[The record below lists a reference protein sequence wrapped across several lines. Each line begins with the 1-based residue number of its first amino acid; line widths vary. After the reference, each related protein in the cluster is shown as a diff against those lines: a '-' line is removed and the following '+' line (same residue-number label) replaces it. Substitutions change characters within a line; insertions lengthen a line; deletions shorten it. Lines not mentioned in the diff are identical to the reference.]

1 MGKQE
6 GCRQPEAKEVQAW
19 DSVGQPAVETAS
31 ASGKAERPIKTEVFV
46 PLATAVASTTEAYK
60 EELSVEALD
69 CISSFPWLG
78 EAGRGCTVFLHL
90 ALLILTS
97 HCPQEEP

>member
-6 GCRQPEAKEVQAW
+6 GCQQPEGKEVQAW
-19 DSVGQPAVETAS
+19 DRVGQPAVEMAS

-46 PLATAVASTTEAYK
+46 PLAMAVASTTEAYK
-60 EELSVEALD
+60 EELSLEALD
-69 CISSFPWLG
+69 CISSFPLLG
-78 EAGRGCTVFLHL
+78 EAGRRCTVFLHL
-90 ALLILTS
+90 ALLTLTS